1 MTDKKRYYRQKTGP
15 ASFSSIALPRP
26 NQLILYFCRVMLR
39 QVPFRQHSF
48 FYLVRVYF
56 KVCAFLMSHLNLH
69 LAISMSVL
77 NHRPCLRADQLR
89 VYQNPKLVCLQS
101 IPILISQT
109 AETKADSKLPNT
121 PA

>member
-56 KVCAFLMSHLNLH
+56 KVCALFDV
-69 LAISMSVL
+69 AF
-77 NHRPCLRADQLR
+77 
-89 VYQNPKLVCLQS
+89 KLTFSYIYVRIKPSAVFTSRSASS
-101 IPILISQT
+101 IPEPKVGLFAI
-109 AETKADSKLPNT
+109 NT
-121 PA
+121 HLDFTNCRNQSRLQAP